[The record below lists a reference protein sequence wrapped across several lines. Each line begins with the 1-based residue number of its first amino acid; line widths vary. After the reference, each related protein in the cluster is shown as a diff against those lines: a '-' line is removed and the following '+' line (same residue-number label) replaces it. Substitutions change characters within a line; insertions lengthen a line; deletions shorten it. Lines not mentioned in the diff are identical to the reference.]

1 MAGDS
6 SFTINEFCARNKL
19 SRGKFYALRRK
30 GKGPREMDV
39 DGMTRISAEA
49 ERDWKQAGEAAATE
63 QLTTAA

>member
-1 MAGDS
+1 MAGVS
-6 SFTINEFCARNKL
+6 SFTINDFCARNGL

-30 GKGPREMDV
+30 GLGPREMDV

-49 ERDWKQAGEAAATE
+49 ERDWKEASEKAAAE